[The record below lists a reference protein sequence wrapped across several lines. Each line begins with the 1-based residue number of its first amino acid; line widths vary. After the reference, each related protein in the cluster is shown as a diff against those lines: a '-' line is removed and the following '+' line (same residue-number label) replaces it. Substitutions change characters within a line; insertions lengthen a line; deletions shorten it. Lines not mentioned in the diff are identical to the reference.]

1 MENESNNKK
10 LRCRVFYW
18 QYDDGSYGYI
28 VFKEVAKESS
38 QKKKV
43 KNEYV
48 SKRKKYKTKLG

>member
-38 QKKKV
+38 
-43 KNEYV
+43 
-48 SKRKKYKTKLG
+48 